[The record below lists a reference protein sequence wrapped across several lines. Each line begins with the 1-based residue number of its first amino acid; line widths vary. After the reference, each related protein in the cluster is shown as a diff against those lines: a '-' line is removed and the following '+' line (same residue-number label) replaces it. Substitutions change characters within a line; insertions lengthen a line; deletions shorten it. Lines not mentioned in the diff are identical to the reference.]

1 MLNITF
7 LSISLRTSC
16 GTISSALCSAVRVI
30 PIRCESA
37 RRSPAAAL
45 LTNCFTEASSLVIIV
60 RLPFSLMTTFSRN
73 VFSKT
78 VAKLSRPFGRPR
90 GLPDVPFLNLE
101 CTGGVPYPTEFAT
114 PCVGLLLFDMAHL
127 FHLIEGASSFPVNR
141 ASASEGLPATDGNV
155 HIDRVQ
161 FDSIADSADP
171 LSCDNCRSATQER
184 VQNNVRTRCAVQNG
198 VGHQSHR
205 FNCGMQQRQI
215 AFFSWSGE
223 RIHPRI
229 LPDVGAVPSILTQLN
244 VVPVFVFAILENEY
258 QLMLTAVKRSLPAGV
273 FDPDA
278 HVFELR
284 IHRSGSCEEFPDVAP
299 IDENEV

>member
-1 MLNITF
+1 
-7 LSISLRTSC
+7 
-16 GTISSALCSAVRVI
+16 
-30 PIRCESA
+30 
-37 RRSPAAAL
+37 
-45 LTNCFTEASSLVIIV
+45 VIIV

-101 CTGGVPYPTEFAT
+101 YAGGFPYPTEVPT
-114 PCVGLLLFDMAHL
+114 PCVGLLLFDKAHL

-141 ASASEGLPATDGNV
+141 ALASEGLPATDGNV

-184 VQNNVRTRCAVQNG
+184 VENNVRTRCAVQNG
-198 VGHQSHR
+198 VTHQSHR

-223 RIHPRI
+223 RIHPRV

-244 VVPVFVFAILENEY
+244 IVTVYAELKNVCVWVKDTGGQGSLYRSQHGSVSSFCWICRAMPADVGVCGAAISGGICWPGFCASEG
-258 QLMLTAVKRSLPAGV
+258 AGGGV
-273 FDPDA
+273 T
-278 HVFELR
+278 
-284 IHRSGSCEEFPDVAP
+284 
-299 IDENEV
+299 